1 MNKDILPIGSVVR
14 YDKDLFM
21 IIGYLDKNKS
31 VDINGK
37 NKTNEFDYISC
48 KYPIGVEGQGPILLV
63 RDAIKE
69 VVFIGYQ
76 DGSFVKTKEKL
87 KEYGWK

>member
-1 MNKDILPIGSVVR
+1 MKNDILPIGSVVR
-14 YDKDLFM
+14 CGKELFM

-37 NKTNEFDYISC
+37 NKTDEFDYFSC
-48 KYPIGVEGQGPILLV
+48 KYPIGIEGQGPVLLSK
-63 RDAIKE
+63 DGIQD

-76 DGSFVKTKEKL
+76 DGSFIKVKDML
-87 KEYGWK
+87 KEHGWK